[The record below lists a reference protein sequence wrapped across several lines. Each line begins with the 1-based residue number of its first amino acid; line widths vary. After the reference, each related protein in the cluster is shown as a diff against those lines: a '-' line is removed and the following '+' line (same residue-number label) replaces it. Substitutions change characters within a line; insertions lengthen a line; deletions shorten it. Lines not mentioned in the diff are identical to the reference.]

1 MKRGDRLCCGVAMV
15 AWLGTGGAAAARP
28 GATPAEA
35 PATSKSAVDPKN
47 VKPSD
52 NYDELYAR
60 YLEAA
65 RATRPSGP
73 DIGWMTGLAGDRRA
87 RSVNDLLTVQVV
99 ESISGSGTADSA
111 LTKDSKG
118 ALAGEHVFGLEH
130 KYPSWLDPANIVAAG
145 AKTDFKGA
153 GTTNRAGT
161 LTAVMTVRVAEVLPN
176 GDLVLE
182 GAREIEINGDRQM
195 VVLTGVAR
203 AADVTPANVVLST
216 QVGQLRIRYFGR
228 GLMKDNL
235 KPGFLVRLLNKI
247 F

>member
-1 MKRGDRLCCGVAMV
+1 MALALAWVGLSVAP
-15 AWLGTGGAAAARP
+15 ARAAD
-28 GATPAEA
+28 TPA
-35 PATSKSAVDPKN
+35 PSKSAADAKN

-52 NYDELYAR
+52 SYDEMFAR

-65 RATRPSGP
+65 RATRPPGP
-73 DIGWMTGLAGDRRA
+73 DIGWMTGLSGDRRA
-87 RSVNDLLTVQVV
+87 RNVNDLLTVQVV

-111 LTKDSKG
+111 LTKDSSGG
-118 ALAGEHVFGLEH
+118 AAVSHLFGLEN
-130 KYPSWLDPANIVAAG
+130 KYPSWLNPSNMVAG
-145 AKTDFKGA
+145 TAKTDFKGT
-153 GTTNRAGT
+153 GTTTRQGT
-161 LTAVMTVRVAEVLPN
+161 LTATMTVRVAEVLPN

-203 AADVTPANVVLST
+203 AADVTPANSVLST

-235 KPGFLVRLLNKI
+235 KPGWLVRFLNKI